1 MKMSRFTNPLSNIYE
16 QRMLINSIK
25 TGVQQYLVFKN
36 PSNILG
42 RKKNI
47 PIKVIEVMPPK
58 NKYWIKELESIGFT
72 KNTLSFVNFLGMSFH
87 LPRLTFSSILIHIA
101 DMVREGSTIVL
112 DYAESGGEGVSTYTY
127 AEMVTMLN
135 FAGFDVYE
143 YISPDDWA
151 KSWNNAHAVDKSEF
165 DGVILAVK
173 RVV

>member
-1 MKMSRFTNPLSNIYE
+1 MKISKFTNPLSNIYE
-16 QRMLINSIK
+16 QRMLQNAIK
-25 TGVQQYLVFKN
+25 TGVSQYLFFKN

-42 RKKNI
+42 RKKDI

-58 NKYWIKELESIGFT
+58 NKYWIKELEEIGFT

-87 LPRLTFSSILIHIA
+87 LPKLTFSSILIHIA
-101 DMVREGSTIVL
+101 DMVRAGSTIVL
-112 DYAESGGEGVSTYTY
+112 DYAEKGGDGVSAYTY

-143 YISPDDWA
+143 YISPKEWGE
-151 KSWNNAHAVDKSEF
+151 SWNNSQNVDMGEF